1 MTFSDL
7 ESSLLT
13 LWDDTA
19 QLWQGEILGVNI
31 GLLAG
36 GMAVLI
42 VCLILP
48 SILARVI
55 SRTVVTVADDGRAL
69 HYRRLLNAVK
79 APLRLLPP
87 IIGALIAHQYL
98 EPDTTLR
105 WAMGNLA
112 RSLLVVMLFWALY
125 RAVDPFVQLSTGLRQ
140 RLSGPLVDWLAKS
153 AKVVLVFLGATAVLE
168 VWGVNVVGLLAGLGL
183 VGVAVALGA
192 QDLFKNLISGI
203 LILAERR
210 FENGDWIEV
219 DGVIEGT
226 VMQIGF
232 RSTSIRRFDLSPVY
246 VPNTKLSDNAL
257 TNFSRMPQ
265 RRIYWSIAVEYR
277 TSIDQLREIRDGIE
291 AYLTGNDEFVQ
302 PDRGTLFVRVND
314 FSDSAIEILI
324 YCFTNTTDWGE
335 WLEIRERFA
344 YRIKEVVEGAGAG
357 FAFPSRSLYIE
368 KDDSVDG
375 RPGDEDSP
383 DGEKGDRSRPE
394 RYTPPSGSGGR
405 RQRERPG
412 TTSTEQNEAGGE
424 EEGE

>member
-1 MTFSDL
+1 MTFSDI
-7 ESSLLT
+7 ETALLA
-13 LWDDTA
+13 LWEDSA
-19 QLWQGEILGVNI
+19 ELWQGEIFGINT
-31 GLLAG
+31 GLIAA

-48 SILARVI
+48 SLLARLI
-55 SRTVVTVADDGRAL
+55 SKTVVTVADDGRAV
-69 HYRRLLNAVK
+69 HYGRLLKAVK
-79 APLRLLPP
+79 APFRLLPP
-87 IIGALIAHQYL
+87 IVAAMIAYQYL

-105 WAMGNLA
+105 WVMGNLA
-112 RSLLVVMLFWALY
+112 RSLLVLMLFWALY

-140 RLSGPLVDWLAKS
+140 RLGGPLVDWLAKA
-153 AKVVLVFLGATAVLE
+153 AKVVVVFLGCTAVLE

-226 VMQIGF
+226 VIKIGF

-257 TNFSRMPQ
+257 TNFSRMTQ

-277 TSIDQLREIRDGIE
+277 TTIDQLREIRDGIE
-291 AYLTGNDEFVQ
+291 SYLIGNDEFVQ
-302 PDRGTLFVRVND
+302 PERGSLFVRVND
-314 FSDSAIEILI
+314 FSDSAIEILV
-324 YCFTNTTDWGE
+324 YCFTKTTDWGE

-344 YRIKEVVEGAGAG
+344 YHIKQVVEGADAG

-368 KDDSVDG
+368 TA
-375 RPGDEDSP
+375 P
-383 DGEKGDRSRPE
+383 DGDGGSEREREKPEPYAPPAGQSASPRSRP
-394 RYTPPSGSGGR
+394 
-405 RQRERPG
+405 QPG
-412 TTSTEQNEAGGE
+412 TTDDERGGGDDGGE

>member
-1 MTFSDL
+1 MTFDDIEPALQSL
-7 ESSLLT
+7 WAES
-13 LWDDTA
+13 A
-19 QLWQGEILGVNI
+19 QLWRGDIFGINT
-31 GLLAG
+31 GLIVAG
-36 GMAVLI
+36 LAVLI

-48 SILARVI
+48 SLLARVI
-55 SRTVVTVADDGRAL
+55 SRTVVTVADDGRAV
-69 HYRRLLNAVK
+69 HYRRLLDAVK

-87 IIGALIAHQYL
+87 IIAAMIAYQYL
-98 EPDTTLR
+98 EPDSTLR
-105 WAMGNLA
+105 WVLGNLA

-140 RLSGPLVDWLAKS
+140 RLGGPLVDWLAKS
-153 AKVVLVFLGATAVLE
+153 TKVVLLFLGGTAVLE

-192 QDLFKNLISGI
+192 QDLFKNLIAGI

-226 VMQIGF
+226 VMEIGF

-257 TNFSRMPQ
+257 TNYSRMTE

-291 AYLTGNDEFVQ
+291 SYLVGNDEFVQ
-302 PDRGTLFVRVND
+302 PERGSLFVRVND
-314 FSDSAIEILI
+314 FSDSAIEILV
-324 YCFTNTTDWGE
+324 YCFTKTTDWGE

-357 FAFPSRSLYIE
+357 FAFPSRSLYVE
-368 KDDSVDG
+368 AMPDG
-375 RPGDEDSP
+375 DGGRGADAQADPDAPEAFAPPQGQAERRRAPRPGSADDERG
-383 DGEKGDRSRPE
+383 DG
-394 RYTPPSGSGGR
+394 
-405 RQRERPG
+405 
-412 TTSTEQNEAGGE
+412 AE